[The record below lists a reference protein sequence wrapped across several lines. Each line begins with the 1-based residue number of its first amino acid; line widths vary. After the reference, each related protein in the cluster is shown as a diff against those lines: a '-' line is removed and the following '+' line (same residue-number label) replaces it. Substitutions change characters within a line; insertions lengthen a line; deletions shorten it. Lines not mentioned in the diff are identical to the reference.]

1 MIVTR
6 QHIDNKSTLIRILTP
21 MLLLSLKNSFERQ
34 FVIVHSGSLDVNRV
48 YDLDRKIIVK
58 TISCLDEKY
67 RNKIISILRYNISK

>member
-34 FVIVHSGSLDVNRV
+34 FVIIHSGSLRRESG
-48 YDLDRKIIVK
+48 LGFR
-58 TISCLDEKY
+58 S
-67 RNKIISILRYNISK
+67 